1 MSHPPA
7 RRRTALVLPILG
19 AITCGLGVAV
29 QTRINGALGAEL
41 GNGMLAA
48 VISFGSGL
56 LIIAIAAVAAPTARR
71 GLAHLLAEV
80 RAGRTPWWY
89 LVGGTG
95 GAILVFSQG
104 IVAGILGVSLFSIGV
119 VAGQTLSGTL
129 IDRHGFGT
137 MPPRKITVLRV
148 IGAVVALVAVAIA
161 GAGQLHAGAPVL
173 LLLMPFAA
181 GLAIAWQQA
190 ANGQVR
196 EVSRSV
202 IVATFVN
209 FVVGTTL
216 LVLALAIGSLW
227 VAWPTQFPTNPI
239 LYLGGAVG
247 VIFIALGPIV
257 VRHTGVL
264 LLTLG
269 TIAGQMLGS
278 VALDLIVPAPGHDLG
293 AATLVGVALT
303 LIAVSLAAW
312 STRDAAP
319 RPA

>member
-1 MSHPPA
+1 MSQPPA
-7 RRRTALVLPILG
+7 RRRTALILPILG
-19 AITCGLGVAV
+19 AITCGLGVAA

-56 LIIAIAAVAAPTARR
+56 IIIAIAAIAAPTARR

-137 MPPRKITVLRV
+137 MPPRRITALRV

-216 LVLALAIGSLW
+216 LVLALAVGSLW

-257 VRHTGVL
+257 VRHVGVL

-293 AATLVGVALT
+293 PATLVGVALT